1 MKRTSTLLLALL
13 FTLSAFSQITITA
26 SHMPQLNDAIP
37 RAQDTLTNHQPG
49 PSGPNQSW
57 TFLNNTVHNSPTTT
71 VVSVAST
78 PYASDFPGSNL
89 AYTNDNSAYV
99 FFNSTSNSLIS
110 TGAAGDLLMNGDNIL
125 TVFNPDL
132 LLHNFPK
139 TYGDTQTD
147 FYAFDAQADG
157 SSFNVSR
164 VWLFH
169 EGTVYDTVDG
179 WGTITTPV
187 GTYNCLRQKHVE
199 HSYDSI
205 LFTLT
210 PPPFEFWALFG
221 VTRDTSVSYS
231 WLALET
237 KLNVAELS
245 FDTLGNPKNFT
256 WSLIPPSVTIGVD
269 ELDNKEITVY
279 PNPASE
285 YVTINVP
292 SPGNNYNLMVY
303 DATGK
308 LVSSHPF
315 NTGQPIPVGHLD
327 NGIYLYDV
335 SIGNKKVSSGK
346 LQIHK

>member
-1 MKRTSTLLLALL
+1 MKRTSTLLAALL
-13 FTLSAFSQITITA
+13 LSASAFSQITITA
-26 SHMPQLNDAIP
+26 AHMPQLNDQIP

-71 VVSVAST
+71 VVTVAST
-78 PYASDFPGSNL
+78 PHANDFPGSNL
-89 AYTNDNSAYV
+89 AYTNDNTAYV
-99 FFNSTSNSLIS
+99 FFNASSNSLIT

-147 FYAFDAQADG
+147 FYAFDAEADG
-157 SSFNVSR
+157 ASFNVNR
-164 VWLFH
+164 IRLFH
-169 EGTVYDTVDG
+169 EGTVFDTVDA

-199 HSYDSI
+199 YSYDSI
-205 LFTLT
+205 LVRLL
-210 PPPFEFWALFG
+210 PPPIGFWTTFS
-221 VTRDTSVSYS
+221 VTRDTGVSYS

-245 FDTLGNPKNFT
+245 FDSLGNPKNFT
-256 WSLIPPSVTIGVD
+256 WSLIPPSVTISTND
-269 ELDNKEITVY
+269 MDDSEFTVY

-285 YVTINVP
+285 HVIINTP
-292 SPGNNYNLMVY
+292 TPGSNYGLMIY
-303 DATGK
+303 DATGR
-308 LVSSHPF
+308 LVANTTF
-315 NTGQPIPVGHLD
+315 NTGERIPVNQLE

-335 SIGNKKVSSGK
+335 FLGSEKLKSGK
-346 LQIHK
+346 LQITR

>member
-1 MKRTSTLLLALL
+1 
-13 FTLSAFSQITITA
+13 
-26 SHMPQLNDAIP
+26 MPQLNDQIP
-37 RAQDTLTNHQPG
+37 RAQDTLTSHLPG

-71 VVSVAST
+71 VVTVAST
-78 PYASDFPGSNL
+78 PYANDFPGSNL
-89 AYTNDNSAYV
+89 AYTNDNTAYV
-99 FFNSTSNSLIS
+99 FFNSTSNSIIT

-157 SSFNVSR
+157 ASFSVDR

-169 EGTVYDTVDG
+169 EGTVFDTVDA

-199 HSYDSI
+199 HSYDSL
-205 LFTLT
+205 LFRLL
-210 PPPFEFWALFG
+210 PPPLGFWTTLSA
-221 VTRDTSVSYS
+221 TRDTAVSYS

-256 WSLIPPSVTIGVD
+256 WSLIPPSQVTAIEEVD
-269 ELDNKEITVY
+269 NESIVVY
-279 PNPASE
+279 PNPAAE
-285 YVTINVP
+285 HITITAP
-292 SPGNNYNLMVY
+292 APGNNYDLRIF
-303 DATGK
+303 DTTGK
-308 LVSSHPF
+308 LVASATF
-315 NTGQPIPVGHLD
+315 NSGKRIPIHYLD
-327 NGIYLYDV
+327 NGIYLYEVYLGDE
-335 SIGNKKVSSGK
+335 KVKSGK
-346 LQIHK
+346 LQVSK